1 MKSKA
6 AYKKL
11 HKAASNSVFGSRI
24 ESADPKT
31 PMQMMVMK
39 NRVMTKENS

>member
-1 MKSKA
+1 MNSKA
-6 AYKKL
+6 ANRKL
-11 HKAASNSVFGSRI
+11 HKAASNNVFGSRI

-39 NRVMTKENS
+39 KRVMTKENS